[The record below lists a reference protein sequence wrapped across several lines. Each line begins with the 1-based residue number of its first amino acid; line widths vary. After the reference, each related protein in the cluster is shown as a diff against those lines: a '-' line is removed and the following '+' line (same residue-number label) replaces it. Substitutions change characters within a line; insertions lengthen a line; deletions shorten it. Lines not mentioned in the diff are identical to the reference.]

1 MGGKTGMNIVTDFV
15 KVATNRYYMEVK
27 ATGAHGDHEVKF
39 VVRTNP
45 DVERLAVTRETENA
59 ITKIDFI
66 GSIFDLE
73 MMIEALQT
81 AKIIYDREKG
91 A

>member
-1 MGGKTGMNIVTDFV
+1 MNIVTDFV
-15 KVATNRYYMEVK
+15 KLATNHYSMEVK
-27 ATGAHGDHEVKF
+27 ATGADGDHEIKF
-39 VVRTNP
+39 IVRTHP
-45 DVERLAVTRETENA
+45 DVGRLSVTRETENA

-66 GSIFDLE
+66 GPVFELE